1 MSKEVNE
8 PAPSAPVPA
17 PAEPLTISEKI
28 AGHNGVPQ
36 NASKD
41 ARNSDWVARHRLAA
55 VAIPLWLL
63 VVILIGILTILLL
76 KSILFP
82 R

>member
-8 PAPSAPVPA
+8 PAPPA
-17 PAEPLTISEKI
+17 PLPEPEKI
-28 AGHNGVPQ
+28 VGQNGVPQ

-41 ARNSDWVARHRLAA
+41 ARNPDWVARHRLAA
-55 VAIPLWLL
+55 AAIPLWSL